1 MIIVLLFTYLGKL
14 KLMDCE
20 DTQTDKSPIHKT
32 AETIYIFM
40 FYPLRQALT
49 LWIRDMFGG
58 NIAW

>member
-49 LWIRDMFGG
+49 L
-58 NIAW
+58 